1 MRIILAAAILS
12 LPMPV
17 AARAQTSPSLLPLP
31 AGVTEQDGSFAVAG
45 AGIAV
50 ADEGALAA
58 AGRLRSLVER
68 TGGPA
73 LALTSKGR
81 IRFERD
87 PKIPGAE
94 AYRLVVAP
102 DSATVSA
109 ATDAGLYY
117 GAETLWQLIVS
128 SPDGRIP
135 AVTIDDAPAF
145 AWRGVMLDSSRHFQ
159 PVAYVKQLIDR
170 MALAKLNTLHWHLTD
185 DQGWRI
191 EIDKYPKL
199 TSVGAWRQPAGAAGV
214 DAAGNPVRYGGF
226 YTKAEI
232 RDVVAYAAQHHIT
245 IVPEIE
251 MPGHA
256 TAAIAAYP
264 ELASTPS
271 PPTAPSHDWGILPNL
286 FNPDEPS
293 FIFLESV
300 LDEVM
305 ALFPGRYIHVGG
317 DEAAKNQWKANP
329 AIQAKIKALGLKDEN
344 ALQGWFTARIGAYL
358 EKHGRKLIGWDEIL
372 EGQVP
377 ADATVMSWRG
387 IDGAVTAAKAGH
399 DTVLSPAPTLYF
411 NYRASPSPDEPGAQ
425 GTLVDWRALYAFDPA
440 PAALTPEERKHIL
453 GLQGNLWTEHLS
465 TTADADR
472 MLWPRAAILADMA
485 WSRAPRDWDGLSD
498 RLVAAFGRWRKLGF
512 AYDATPLVPLAAF
525 AGRDDRIDVTL
536 SQPAGIGTVRVT
548 TDGSAPTPASPAYT
562 APLTLASGTILRA
575 QSFLGETALGD
586 AVRWTVTPALL
597 RTRVAEQ
604 MQLCSNNIPLRLED
618 DGLTDGV
625 RRVHW
630 VDIMKPCWIWKGAP
644 LDGATTIRAEVG
656 QMPFNFAIGD
666 DVEHISHEAP
676 ATPAGELKVRLD
688 RCDGPVIAT
697 VPLASATANSGVTT
711 VSGALASQ
719 HGTHDLCLTFAQQGI
734 DPYWVLD
741 RATLEARQ

>member
-1 MRIILAAAILS
+1 MRTILAVAILS
-12 LPMPV
+12 LAMPV
-17 AARAQTSPSLLPLP
+17 SAQAQSGLPLLPAP
-31 AGVTEQDGSFAVAG
+31 ASVIEASGSFAVAD

-73 LALTSKGR
+73 LALTARGR
-81 IRFERD
+81 IRFARD
-87 PKIPGAE
+87 PGITGAE
-94 AYRLVVAP
+94 RYRLVVTP
-102 DSATVSA
+102 SGATVSA
-109 ATDAGLYY
+109 STDAGLYY
-117 GAETLWQLIVS
+117 GAESLWQLIAAS
-128 SPDGRIP
+128 KDGRIP
-135 AVTIDDAPAF
+135 ALTIDDAPEF
-145 AWRGVMLDSSRHFQ
+145 TWRGVMLDSVRHFQ
-159 PVAYVKQLIDR
+159 PVDYVKHLIDR

-191 EIDKYPKL
+191 EIDRYPRL
-199 TSVGAWRQPAGAAGV
+199 TEVGGWRQPAGAAGV
-214 DAAGNPVRYGGF
+214 DADGKPVAYGGF

-264 ELASTPS
+264 ELASIAN
-271 PPTAPSHDWGILPNL
+271 PPASPSHDWGILPNL
-286 FNPDEPS
+286 FNPDES
-293 FIFLESV
+293 TFTFLENV

-317 DEAAKNQWKANP
+317 DEAVKDQWKANP

-344 ALQGWFTARIGAYL
+344 ALQGWFTARIGDYL
-358 EKHGRKLIGWDEIL
+358 AKHGRKLIGWDEIL
-372 EGQVP
+372 DGAVP

-387 IDGAVTAAKAGH
+387 IDGAITAAKAGH

-411 NYRASPSPDEPGAQ
+411 NYRPSVSGDEPGAQ
-425 GTLVDWRALYAFDPA
+425 GTLVDWRTLYAFDPA
-440 PAALTPEERKHIL
+440 PPALTPAERTHIL

-472 MLWPRAAILADMA
+472 MMWPRAAILADMA

-498 RLVAAFGRWRKLGF
+498 RLVAAFARWHKLGV
-512 AYDATPLVPLAAF
+512 AYDTTPLIPRAAF
-525 AGRDDRIDVTL
+525 ADRGDAIEATVE
-536 SQPAGIGTVRVT
+536 QPAGIGTIRVT
-548 TDGSAPTPASPAYT
+548 TDGSAPTPMSPAYT
-562 APLTLASGTILRA
+562 APLALASGTILRA

-586 AVRWTVTPALL
+586 AVRWQVTPALL
-597 RTRVAEQ
+597 RTRAASD
-604 MQLCSNNIPLRLED
+604 MILCSNQIPLRLED

-630 VDIMKPCWIWKGAP
+630 VDIMKPCWIWKDAP
-644 LDGATTIRAEVG
+644 LDGATRITAEVG

-666 DVEHISHEAP
+666 DIKHITHEAP
-676 ATPAGELKVRLD
+676 ATPAGELKVRRD
-688 RCDGPVIAT
+688 SCDGPVIAT
-697 VPLASATANSGVTT
+697 VPLAAALGNSGVTT
-711 VSGALASQ
+711 VSGSIAPQS
-719 HGTHDLCLTFAQQGI
+719 GTHDLCLSFAQAGI

-741 RATLEARQ
+741 RLTLGAPE